1 MKQTE
6 KLASAM
12 YLVKS
17 AGMQEKLQ
25 DAVRY
30 VKHIFNPPTDEE
42 VWASRF
48 KAKPGDIKLEP
59 KHYAQIH
66 GGQILGGL
74 GGLLLGAGAGKM
86 TGGKL
91 LKNTVKKYYLRKL
104 KNKSRLNASNIL
116 LREANDPDFAKE
128 MNTALERHGVN
139 AGKFLGGLGG
149 GLAGQLAGGYSGLQQ
164 VKPDLIEQLRDKG
177 YPKN

>member
-25 DAVRY
+25 DAARY

-42 VWASRF
+42 VWASRD
-48 KAKPGDIKLEP
+48 KIRPVDQAKVAPDTGNVLMGLSAGLPPAI
-59 KHYAQIH
+59 AIS
-66 GGQILGGL
+66 LGGL
-74 GGLLLGAGAGKM
+74 GLGTGAGRAFGPNIIKRIVKATMTPAEKVKFTARELLDDTAVSNLQRKLKAFGGVGGGLLGGLLGAGAGGAAGGSIAEDFIKDDVIKKM
-86 TGGKL
+86 
-91 LKNTVKKYYLRKL
+91 
-104 KNKSRLNASNIL
+104 
-116 LREANDPDFAKE
+116 REA
-128 MNTALERHGVN
+128 
-139 AGKFLGGLGG
+139 
-149 GLAGQLAGGYSGLQQ
+149 
-164 VKPDLIEQLRDKG
+164 G